1 MDSQNLR
8 ETICAL
14 IFDDEGHILVGKR
27 TARKIQDVG
36 RWQIPQGGVESSDSS
51 FEVAAWREVQEEVNL
66 TPDDLDLV
74 GRLEE
79 TPVKYGKNKGPYAGS
94 RYHWYLFHLVS
105 RERLANVRVDNE
117 AVPEFSAVQMMTWE
131 SLMKDDVVADC
142 KRSMYMDLQDKIL
155 AGIALYRRH
164 LNERTAPTKEE

>member
-1 MDSQNLR
+1 MKINMSFGTPCLLKLL
-8 ETICAL
+8 IC
-14 IFDDEGHILVGKR
+14 
-27 TARKIQDVG
+27 Q
-36 RWQIPQGGVESSDSS
+36 
-51 FEVAAWREVQEEVNL
+51 
-66 TPDDLDLV
+66 
-74 GRLEE
+74 
-79 TPVKYGKNKGPYAGS
+79 